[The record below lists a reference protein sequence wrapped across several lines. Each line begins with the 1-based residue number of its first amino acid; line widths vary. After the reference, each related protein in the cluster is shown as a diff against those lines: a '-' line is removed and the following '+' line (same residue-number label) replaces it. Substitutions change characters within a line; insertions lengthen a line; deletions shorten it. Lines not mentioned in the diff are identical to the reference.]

1 MSGNVFTY
9 AQTVVLRTAVDLV
22 ASRIEDG
29 EARRKQI
36 ASALLGIENYADH
49 DAATLTQLVLS
60 KIEARERKSA

>member
-9 AQTVVLRTAVDLV
+9 AQTVLLRTAIDLV

-36 ASALLGIENYADH
+36 ASALLDIEDYADY

-60 KIEARERKSA
+60 KMEARGRKSA